1 MRSPSPALADPVGV
15 FPRAAQAGAVAV
27 PDWRTKLI
35 ICAPIL
41 GATVLSKFALP
52 PWGAQ
57 GFGLIFPIIFAAL
70 LFGLVTK
77 RLQFAWRRLFMFF
90 VMLSVLGLIQVM
102 RGDVFSISSVALM
115 AALGFSYVLTGRG
128 ATFDTARMLEFFRN
142 LTFLIAALGI
152 LQAILLLIGGPRISF
167 PIENL
172 VPQQLLTQGYNN
184 ITPLFYGSPT
194 YKSNGF
200 VMLEPSVFSQLT
212 AIGLIAELAGK
223 ARLTRLV
230 VYAGAMIVSYSGT
243 GMLIL
248 AVTLPLYVLMYRRW
262 NLLVPG
268 ALLLALIVL
277 FAEPLHLTTMMNRT
291 GEFNSVGSSGFQRFV
306 GWRELFADRLW
317 NSPVHA
323 LFGYGA
329 GSFLTGAA
337 GYSAAQ
343 MSYSKIIF
351 EFGVLGALLYFSFI
365 FYCIFSS
372 RAPLIV
378 RIAVLVC
385 YFLNGAYSPTVT
397 GIALSLLL
405 WPGGQQRNVDEDHL
419 SPATLKAGAHAA

>member
-1 MRSPSPALADPVGV
+1 MRSPTPALAATVGV
-15 FPRAAQAGAVAV
+15 YPRIEPAAGVA

-35 ICAPIL
+35 ICAPVI

-52 PWGAQ
+52 PWGAS

-70 LFGLVTK
+70 LYGLVTR
-77 RLQFAWRRLFMFF
+77 RLQFAWRRLLLFCA
-90 VMLSVLGLIQVM
+90 MLSVLGMIQVL
-102 RGDVFSISSVALM
+102 RGDMFSIASVALM
-115 AALGFSYVLTGRG
+115 AAVGFSYVLTGRG
-128 ATFDTARMLEFFRN
+128 AAFDNVQMLEFFRN
-142 LTFLIAALGI
+142 LTFWIAALGI

-167 PIENL
+167 PIEHL
-172 VPQQLLTQGYNN
+172 VPQDFLTQGYNN

-223 ARLTRLV
+223 ARLIRLAV
-230 VYAGAMIVSYSGT
+230 FAGAMIVSYSGT

-248 AVTLPLYVLMYRRW
+248 AVTLPLYVVIYRRW
-262 NLLVPG
+262 NLLLPG
-268 ALLLALIVL
+268 VVLITAIVL
-277 FAEPLHLTTMMNRT
+277 LAEPLHLNTFMNRT
-291 GEFNSVGSSGFQRFV
+291 GEFSSVGSSGFARFV

-329 GSFLTGAA
+329 GSFITGAA

-351 EFGVLGALLYFSFI
+351 EFGVLGALLYFAFI
-365 FYCIFSS
+365 FYCILSS
-372 RAPLIV
+372 RAPLVV
-378 RIAVLVC
+378 RVAVLVC

-405 WPGGQQRNVDEDHL
+405 WPGGQERGVDEEHL
-419 SPATLKAGAHAA
+419 AQAKPQVGAHAA

>member
-1 MRSPSPALADPVGV
+1 MRSSSPALADPVGV
-15 FPRAAQAGAVAV
+15 LPRAAHSGAVTA

-35 ICAPIL
+35 VCAPII

-57 GFGLIFPIIFAAL
+57 GFGLIFPIIFVAL
-70 LFGLVTK
+70 LYGLVTR

-90 VMLSVLGLIQVM
+90 VMLSVLGMVQVM
-102 RGDVFSISSVALM
+102 RGDMFSISSVALM
-115 AALGFSYVLTGRG
+115 AVLGFSFVFTGRG
-128 ATFDTARMLEFFRN
+128 ATFDSAMMLEFFRN

-152 LQAILLLIGGPRISF
+152 LQAILLLVGGPRISF

-172 VPQQLLTQGYNN
+172 VPEQFLTQGYNN

-200 VMLEPSVFSQLT
+200 FMLEPSVFSQLT
-212 AIGLIAELAGK
+212 AIGVVAELAGK
-223 ARLTRLV
+223 ARFMRLF

-243 GMLIL
+243 GILIL
-248 AVTLPLYVLMYRRW
+248 MVTLPLYVLIYRRW

-306 GWRELFADRLW
+306 GWREMFADRLW
-317 NSPVHA
+317 TSPMHA
-323 LFGYGA
+323 LFGYGP
-329 GSFLTGAA
+329 GSFLTAAA

-372 RAPLIV
+372 RAPLVV
-378 RIAVLVC
+378 RVAVLAC

-405 WPGGQQRNVDEDHL
+405 WPGGQERDVDEEHL
-419 SPATLKAGAHAA
+419 APSTPQAGAHAA